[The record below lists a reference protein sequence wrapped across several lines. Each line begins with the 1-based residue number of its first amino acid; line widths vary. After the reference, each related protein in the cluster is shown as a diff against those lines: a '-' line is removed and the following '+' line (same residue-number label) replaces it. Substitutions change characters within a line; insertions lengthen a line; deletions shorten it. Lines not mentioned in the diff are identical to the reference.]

1 MQPIL
6 IDEIPSEIKEY
17 LNKIYSI
24 RFPRQGY
31 SSDVGLIENNQ
42 GFYALKRTKGELF
55 CSWLNREIA
64 VLNCLTNQT
73 KLPVPKVKKFVK
85 QENHR
90 NSQALLE
97 FLEGNTKDGFI
108 WREK

>member
-31 SSDVGLIENNQ
+31 SSDVGLIENNL
-42 GFYALKRTKGELF
+42 GFYALKRTKENYF
-55 CSWLNREIA
+55 
-64 VLNCLTNQT
+64 VL
-73 KLPVPKVKKFVK
+73 
-85 QENHR
+85 
-90 NSQALLE
+90 
-97 FLEGNTKDGFI
+97 G
-108 WREK
+108 